1 MKKKIMEVNEKA
13 IPNEEELRIA
23 VNEVTKELTSALDN
37 LEEQLEELHI
47 EEIEDAVSKC
57 ALTELKKLVEYI
69 KEHPTT
75 EEAYKMIT
83 KLANCWNDVHRCPIA
98 LLIKY
103 TLQMAEIENTVA
115 NLVGIYAVQWCALAH
130 TSLAM
135 WNEHKDRLEELAAD
149 E

>member
-1 MKKKIMEVNEKA
+1 MEVNEKA
-13 IPNEEELRIA
+13 KPKEEELRIS
-23 VNEVTKELTSALDN
+23 VNEVTKDLTSALDN

-47 EEIEDAVSKC
+47 EEIGDAVSKRT
-57 ALTELKKLVEYI
+57 LTELKKLVDYI

-75 EEAYKMIT
+75 EEAYRMIT
-83 KLANCWNDVHRCPIA
+83 KIANCWNDVHRCPIA

-103 TLQMAEIENTVA
+103 TLQMAEIENTIA
-115 NLVGIYAVQWCALAH
+115 NLVLNYAVQWCALAH

-135 WNEHKDRLEELAAD
+135 WNEHKDSLEELAAN